1 MSSFFI
7 RIPMML
13 PKKENKKAI
22 LSFLFELV
30 PNFSKENVENK
41 PTIKTARSDFFKMN
55 SESIFPNEKYKH

>member
-1 MSSFFI
+1 MGSLEREWNTLNVMSSFFI

-30 PNFSKENVENK
+30 PNFSKETVDNK
-41 PTIKTARSDFFKMN
+41 PTIKTARSDFF
-55 SESIFPNEKYKH
+55 